1 LTSLLVFLLTV
12 LLVVWQPRG
21 LKPAFGACFGAL
33 LALLLGVAHLPDL
46 VTVWN
51 ATWNATLTLVGLIV
65 ISLILDRAG
74 SFRFLALHVARWG
87 RGQGTRLFVL
97 LILFASVIAAFFAND
112 GGILILTPIALE
124 LADTLRL
131 QRAATLAFAFA
142 VGFVVDATSLP
153 LTISNLVNIVVAD
166 ALHLGFASYASR
178 MLPVD
183 LAAVLATLGVLLLLY
198 RRSVPQMYDAQ
209 ALPEPSSAVRS
220 RAVFI
225 TGSVVLPLLLA
236 GYFLAGP
243 LHLPLCLVTGSGAA
257 AVWIA
262 AGRSKAF
269 SSREVLRRAPWDVVL
284 FSLGMYL
291 VVYGLRAGGWTHQYA
306 ELIRSAQAH
315 GEAVGVFSVGLSVA
329 ALSAFMNNLPAVLFA
344 VLGLHDAHLP
354 AAVHTTLSLAAVT
367 GADIGPK
374 LTPIGS
380 LATLLWLTILRA
392 KNIEVSWAEYFQ
404 VGWRLTLPVLMSALT
419 ALAILATKAG

>member
-1 LTSLLVFLLTV
+1 MTSLIVFLLTV

-21 LKPAFGACFGAL
+21 LKPAFGACVGAL
-33 LALLLGVAHLPDL
+33 LALLLSVVHLPDL
-46 VTVWN
+46 ATVWN

-65 ISLILDRAG
+65 ISLLLDKAG
-74 SFRFLALHVARWG
+74 FFRFLALHVARWG
-87 RGQGTRLFVL
+87 RGQGVRLFVL
-97 LILFASVIAAFFAND
+97 LILFASVISAFFAND

-124 LADTLRL
+124 LADTLKL
-131 QRAATLAFAFA
+131 DRAATLAFAFA

-166 ALHLGFASYASR
+166 ALHLGFAPYAAR
-178 MLPVD
+178 ILPVD
-183 LAAVLATLGVLLLLY
+183 LVAVIATLGVLLLLY
-198 RRSVPQMYDAQ
+198 RRSVPRVYDVQ
-209 ALPEPSSAVRS
+209 ALPEPASAVRS

-225 TGSVVLPLLLA
+225 TGGVVLPLLLA

-243 LHLPLCLVTGSGAA
+243 LHVPLCLVTGSGAA
-257 AVWIA
+257 AVWIY

-269 SSREVLRRAPWDVVL
+269 SSREVLKHAPWDVVL

-291 VVYGLRAGGWTHQYA
+291 VVYGLRSGGWTHQYA
-306 ELIRSAQAH
+306 GLIGSAQAH
-315 GEAVGVFSVGLSVA
+315 GEAAGVFTVGLSVA

-344 VLGLHDAHLP
+344 TLGLQDAHLP
-354 AAVHTTLSLAAVT
+354 VAAQTTLSLAAVT

-380 LATLLWLTILRA
+380 LATLLWLTMLRA
-392 KNIEVSWAEYFQ
+392 KNIEVTWAEYFQ
-404 VGWRLTLPVLMSALT
+404 IGWRLTLPVLLAALT
-419 ALAILATKAG
+419 ALAVLSAKAG